1 MITPFMN
8 RSTEELIALATGR
21 HWTAFGESLG
31 QGNMPKDES
40 QKGTFYFYGRFGLP
54 RCRREVSSPSF
65 AAVFVS
71 Q

>member
-31 QGNMPKDES
+31 ES
-40 QKGTFYFYGRFGLP
+40 QKGTFYFYGRLGLP